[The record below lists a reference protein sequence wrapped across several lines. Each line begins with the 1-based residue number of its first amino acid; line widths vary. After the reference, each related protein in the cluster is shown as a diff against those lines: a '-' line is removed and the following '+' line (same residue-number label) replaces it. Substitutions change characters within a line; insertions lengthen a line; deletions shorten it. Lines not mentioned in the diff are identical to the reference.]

1 MQLNGVQVVDRHNR
15 PTVIQKVALRAFF
28 VNDGEYFD
36 PADISGVTVFKKAS
50 NFTPSTVLDG
60 NVISSAI
67 TSSIIVM
74 QFGASANDSGAALN
88 PTSYNPN
95 DPASLSGIY
104 RVKKGEYIC
113 VLDGTQTQQGKY
125 DFHGSSVNPLVPLI
139 ITNSASSVDDY
150 IDCWTLKVST
160 GSELQTLINDFHLF
174 DDTFFTITQ
183 PLLLAT
189 KNKLINKHV
198 TLSSIENLKVT
209 TEVTIQNKDIDRSV
223 KNLFK
228 DSAITSAT
236 IKIEKVNED
245 STTLPATV
253 VVSSFDDTQSSVD
266 VTSDNT
272 MIFNFDTT
280 KLATHPRVADFGGL
294 TGTYRAT
301 VKYTLLNETIISP
314 PYYFTVS

>member
-1 MQLNGVQVVDRHNR
+1 MQLNGTAVVDRHNR

-36 PADISGVTVFKKAS
+36 PTDISRVTVFAKAS
-50 NFTPSTVLDG
+50 NFSPSTVLEG
-60 NVISSAI
+60 NVISSSI
-67 TSSIIVM
+67 TSSIILM

-95 DPASLSGIY
+95 DPESLSGIY
-104 RVKKGEYIC
+104 RVKRGEYVC

-150 IDCWTLKVST
+150 IDCWTLKVNT
-160 GSELQTLINDFHLF
+160 GSDLQTLINDFHLF
-174 DDTFFTITQ
+174 DDTFFSITQ
-183 PLLLAT
+183 PLLLAA
-189 KNKLINKHV
+189 KNKLVNKHL
-198 TLSSIENLKVT
+198 TLSSIENLEVT

-253 VVSSFDDTQSSVD
+253 VVSSFEDTETLVD

-272 MIFNFDTT
+272 MIFSFDTT
-280 KLATHPRVADFGGL
+280 TLATHPRVADFGGL

-301 VKYTLLNETIISP
+301 VKYTLVNETIISP